1 MEVKNLFQHITN
13 YQPQTV
19 DIITIFKPFI
29 PEYIPAVGEVDAF
42 LKIPK
47 PNLEAEALG
56 LYQIDEPTLNQTKKS
71 EMDYIIKEFYMGD
84 TQLKNIDKVHSVEK
98 AHKNPKEVQSW
109 IQTVENMQAKKS
121 APSVIYSNKM
131 PDMDTQLEAWDP
143 DFEKALE
150 EIPWPDPSSN
160 IPIEQ
165 WVGFACAQQD
175 IPIHFIQLDK
185 INNKEFY

>member
-1 MEVKNLFQHITN
+1 MEVEDTTQISTEVKNLFQHITN

-98 AHKNPKEVQSW
+98 AHKNPKEV
-109 IQTVENMQAKKS
+109 
-121 APSVIYSNKM
+121 
-131 PDMDTQLEAWDP
+131 
-143 DFEKALE
+143 
-150 EIPWPDPSSN
+150 
-160 IPIEQ
+160 
-165 WVGFACAQQD
+165 
-175 IPIHFIQLDK
+175 
-185 INNKEFY
+185 